1 MGAGYNRPMKL
12 IPLFLIVLF
21 SHSLYAG
28 STLLF
33 IGDSLTEGYG
43 VPKEK
48 AYPSLV
54 AKELEKKGKTIK
66 LLNGSV
72 SGSTTASGLSRLRW
86 FLKAKPS
93 ILILALGANDGL
105 RGVKLSDSEKNLRK
119 IIELAKENKIKV
131 VLAGML
137 LPTNYGEAYRTDFE
151 KMYKKLEKEFSLV
164 KIPFLLEKVGGEAKY
179 NQEDGIHPNV
189 AGHEIIA
196 QTVLKTLDPLL

>member
-1 MGAGYNRPMKL
+1 MKL
-12 IPLFLIVLF
+12 TYFILLFFLTQAA
-21 SHSLYAG
+21 SGA

-33 IGDSLTEGYG
+33 LGDSLTEGYG

-48 AYPSLV
+48 SYPSLV
-54 AKELEKKGKTIK
+54 VSDLKKKGLKIK

-105 RGVKLSDSEKNLRK
+105 RGVKLSDSEKNLRG
-119 IIELAKENKIKV
+119 IIQLARDNKVKV

-137 LPTNYGEAYRTDFE
+137 LPMNYGEKYRTNFE
-151 KMYKKLEKEFSLV
+151 KMYKKLEVEFSLV
-164 KIPFLLEKVGGEAKY
+164 KIPFLLDGVGGEAKL
-179 NQEDGIHPNV
+179 NQEDGIHPNE
-189 AGHEIIA
+189 AGHEKIA
-196 QTVLKTLDPLL
+196 QTVLKTLGPLL

>member
-1 MGAGYNRPMKL
+1 MKL
-12 IPLFLIVLF
+12 PFFIFLFFLCPA
-21 SHSLYAG
+21 LYAG

-43 VPKEK
+43 VAKEK

-54 AKELEKKGKTIK
+54 ASSLKKKGKSIK

-86 FLKAKPS
+86 FLKAKPN

-105 RGVKLSDSEKNLRK
+105 RGVKLSDSEKNLRT
-119 IIELAKENKIKV
+119 IIKLAHKNKIKI

-137 LPTNYGEAYRTDFE
+137 LPTNYGEKYRSDFE
-151 KMYKKLEKEFSLV
+151 KMYKKLEVEFSLV
-164 KIPFLLEKVGGEAKY
+164 KIPFLLKGVGGEAKY
-179 NQEDGIHPNV
+179 NQEDGIHPNE

-196 QTVLKTLDPLL
+196 DTVLKTLDALL